1 MRRLFPALAAGALV
15 LLMASPALAGEATLT
30 DGGFAPAELTVAPGQ
45 TIVWTNAS
53 SAEHTVLAED
63 GTWDSGPL
71 SPGDTFS
78 ITLRREGSY
87 PYGTGDGAHS
97 ATITVSAEAAV
108 DEPDDA
114 PPDDAPVE
122 DAPVTPVTGLPVLL
136 LAGASAVLLLAG
148 GTLVARSARRPE
160 TY

>member
-1 MRRLFPALAAGALV
+1 M
-15 LLMASPALAGEATLT
+15 LMASPALAGEVTL
-30 DGGFAPAELTVAPGQ
+30 DDDGFAPAELTVAPGE

-71 SPGDTFS
+71 EPGDTFS

-87 PYGTGDGAHS
+87 PYGTGDGTHT
-97 ATITVSAEAAV
+97 ATIVVSAEAEDPGA
-108 DEPDDA
+108 A
-114 PPDDAPVE
+114 PAE
-122 DAPVTPVTGLPVLL
+122 DAPVTPVTGVPVLL
-136 LAGASAVLLLAG
+136 LGGASALLLLAG
-148 GTLVARSARRPE
+148 STLVLRGARK